1 MDQGWTGKL
10 GGKVAGTGTMEMY
23 VEGEKREPTH
33 GRGKKQMINEDD
45 GEKSQRAKES
55 CVDKATGGLVHVYL
69 VRTRMISST

>member
-1 MDQGWTGKL
+1 MDLGWTGKL

-45 GEKSQRAKES
+45 GEKAREPKSPVSIKLQE
-55 CVDKATGGLVHVYL
+55 DW
-69 VRTRMISST
+69 STFP